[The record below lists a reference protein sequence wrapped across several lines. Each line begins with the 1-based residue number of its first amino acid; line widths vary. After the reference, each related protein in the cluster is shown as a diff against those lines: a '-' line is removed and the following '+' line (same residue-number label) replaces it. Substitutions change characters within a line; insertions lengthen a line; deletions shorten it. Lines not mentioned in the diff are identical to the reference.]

1 MPEWL
6 RRMRWLAVFVM
17 MGGAM
22 FYVLSLNFRPLG
34 PMDMVQ
40 RAVVETLAPLLLTAR
55 KGTQA
60 IENWVHRY
68 VTLRH
73 VQEENE
79 ILKKQRALLESEL
92 VRYQEAFVE
101 NQRLRRLLD
110 FRDRLQ
116 VESVAAEVVVQNT
129 TGWSRTIIVN
139 KGLKEGVR
147 TDMPVV
153 SDEGVVGHVLDVS
166 DHYARVLSLTDRDSA
181 VDALV
186 QRNRVRGVLGGLD
199 TETCELR
206 YVRSNQEVR
215 PGDLLVTS
223 GKDGLFPAGLR
234 LGIVKQVRKDPATL
248 FQQIIVVPT
257 VQFGVLQEV
266 LILKTLPKFPALWL
280 EGTSKE

>member
-6 RRMRWLAVFVM
+6 RRMRWLAVFVVT
-17 MGGAM
+17 GGAM
-22 FYVLSLNFRPLG
+22 LYVLSLNFRPPA

-40 RAVVETLAPLLLTAR
+40 RAVVETLAPLLLAAR

-60 IENWVHRY
+60 VEAWVHRY
-68 VTLRH
+68 VALRH

-79 ILKKQRALLESEL
+79 VLKKQRAFLENEL

-110 FRDRLQ
+110 FRDSLQ
-116 VESVAAEVVVQNT
+116 VDSVAAQVVVQNG
-129 TGWSRTIIVN
+129 TGWSRTLIVN
-139 KGLKEGVR
+139 KGLREGVR

-153 SDEGVVGHVLDVS
+153 SDEGVVGYVLDVS
-166 DHYARVLSLTDRDSA
+166 DHYARVLLLTDRDSA

-234 LGIVKQVRKDPATL
+234 LGIVKQVNKDPSAL
-248 FQQIIVVPT
+248 FQQILVVPT
-257 VQFGVLQEV
+257 VQFGILQEV
-266 LILKTLPKFPALWL
+266 LILKSLPNFPAPWL
-280 EGTSKE
+280 EGTAKE